1 MKLLEIFKKIL
12 RFFKK
17 TEQVTEII
25 EDKVI
30 MALQL
35 GNMARSIF
43 SDALDQLKEANQ
55 RLDEAQREAEA
66 IIKQYQNIVDAANM
80 NKINNLTTIINIE
93 RLIGVD
99 NKIQNGGKE

>member
-12 RFFKK
+12 GFFKK
-17 TEQVTEII
+17 TEQVAETI
-25 EDKVI
+25 EDRVI

-35 GNMARSIF
+35 GNMARNIF
-43 SDALDQLKEANQ
+43 SDALDQLKEANKK
-55 RLDEAQREAEA
+55 LDEAQREAEA
-66 IIKQYQNIVDAANM
+66 IIKQHQNIVDAANM
-80 NKINNLTTIINIE
+80 NKINNLTTITNIE